1 MMDLRTI
8 NTIRMISAEA
18 VQAAN
23 SGHPGLPLGAAPM
36 AYTLWAKEMKHNPH
50 NPEWQ
55 NRDRFVLSAGHGSM
69 LIYSLLHLFEYGLSM
84 EEIKNFRQFNSR
96 TPGHPEYGHT
106 KGVEISTGPLGQG
119 IANAVGFA
127 MAEKHLAAKFNKPG
141 FPVVDHHTYALSGDG
156 CLMEGISYEAASL
169 AGSLKL
175 GKLVLLYDSNKI
187 TIEGST
193 DLAFTEDV
201 AGRFEAMHWQVLT
214 VEDGNDLSEI
224 QAAIQAAKAETEK
237 PSVIIVKTIIGFG
250 CPTKQGSHKV
260 HGAPLGQDGIE
271 EMIDFLNMKDREAF
285 EVPADVS
292 SHMSALVASLSNS
305 ETEWKQNFD
314 AYAKAYPELAAEYDA
329 WFAGE
334 APMALLESDE
344 FWNYSESTATRS
356 SSGKVLNV
364 LADHVPNLFGGSADL
379 APSNNSDMKKR
390 TSFSASNPEGS
401 NVHFG
406 VREHAMTAIVN
417 GLQAHGGLK
426 AYAATFF
433 VFTDYMKPAMRLAAL
448 MNLPVTYIL
457 THDSIGVGEDG
468 PTHQP
473 IDQLPMLRAIPKLKV
488 VRPADAR
495 EVSAAWYIA
504 MTSKDAPVALILTR
518 QNLPALDG
526 SSREALKGGY
536 VISKEDS
543 KVDLV
548 LIATGSEVSL
558 AVEAQKVLKAEGIDT
573 RVVSMPCKEIFD
585 VQPDAYKADVLT
597 KGVPKISIEAAS
609 TLGWHKYACD
619 AIGHDDFGHSAPAN
633 ELFEAFGFTVEN
645 VVARSK
651 KLLKK

>member
-1 MMDLRTI
+1 MELRTI
-8 NTIRMISAEA
+8 NTIRMLSAEA

-36 AYTLWAKEMKHNPH
+36 AYALWAKEMKHNPH
-50 NPEWQ
+50 NPEWH

-69 LIYSLLHLFEYGLSM
+69 LIYSLLHLFDYGLSM
-84 EEIKNFRQFNSR
+84 DEIKNFRQFGSK

-106 KGVEISTGPLGQG
+106 VGVEISTGPLGQG

-127 MAEKHLAAKFNKPG
+127 MAEKHLASKFNKPG
-141 FPVVDHHTYALSGDG
+141 YPVVDHHTYTLSGDG

-169 AGSLKL
+169 AGTLKL
-175 GKLVLLYDSNKI
+175 GKLILLYDSNKI
-187 TIEGST
+187 TIEGDTS
-193 DLAFTEDV
+193 LAFTEDV
-201 AGRFEAMHWQVLT
+201 AGRFDAMHWQVLT
-214 VEDGNDLSEI
+214 VEDGNDLTEI
-224 QAAIQAAKAETEK
+224 QSAIQAAKAETEK
-237 PSVIIVKTIIGFG
+237 PSIIIVKTIIGYG
-250 CPTKQGSHKV
+250 CPSKQGSHKV
-260 HGAPLGQDGIE
+260 HGAPLGQDGID
-271 EMIDFLNMKDREAF
+271 EMADFLNMNDRAAF
-285 EVPADVS
+285 EVPSDVA
-292 SHMSALVASLSNS
+292 SHMKTLVESLSNS
-305 ETEWKQNFD
+305 EKAWKQNFE
-314 AYAKAYPELAAEYDA
+314 AYAKDYPELAAEYES
-329 WFAGE
+329 WFSGE
-334 APMALLESDE
+334 APMELLESE
-344 FWNYSESTATRS
+344 AFWNYSETTATRS

-364 LADHVPNLFGGSADL
+364 LADHVPNFFGGSADL

-390 TSFSASNPEGS
+390 TSFSASNPDGS
-401 NVHFG
+401 NLHFG

-417 GLQAHGGLK
+417 GIQAHGGLR
-426 AYAATFF
+426 AYGATFF

-473 IDQLPMLRAIPKLKV
+473 IDHLPMLRAIPKLKV

-558 AVEAQKVLKAEGIDT
+558 AIEAQKALKAEGIDT
-573 RVVSMPCKEIFD
+573 RVVSMPCQEIFD
-585 VQPDAYKADVLT
+585 VQPESYKKEVLT
-597 KGVPKISIEAAS
+597 KGVPKLSIEAAS

-633 ELFEAFGFTVEN
+633 QLFEAFGFTVEN
-645 VVARSK
+645 IVTRAK
-651 KLLKK
+651 KLL

>member
-1 MMDLRTI
+1 
-8 NTIRMISAEA
+8 
-18 VQAAN
+18 
-23 SGHPGLPLGAAPM
+23 
-36 AYTLWAKEMKHNPH
+36 
-50 NPEWQ
+50 
-55 NRDRFVLSAGHGSM
+55 
-69 LIYSLLHLFEYGLSM
+69 
-84 EEIKNFRQFNSR
+84 
-96 TPGHPEYGHT
+96 
-106 KGVEISTGPLGQG
+106 
-119 IANAVGFA
+119 
-127 MAEKHLAAKFNKPG
+127 
-141 FPVVDHHTYALSGDG
+141 
-156 CLMEGISYEAASL
+156 
-169 AGSLKL
+169 
-175 GKLVLLYDSNKI
+175 
-187 TIEGST
+187 
-193 DLAFTEDV
+193 
-201 AGRFEAMHWQVLT
+201 
-214 VEDGNDLSEI
+214 
-224 QAAIQAAKAETEK
+224 
-237 PSVIIVKTIIGFG
+237 
-250 CPTKQGSHKV
+250 
-260 HGAPLGQDGIE
+260 
-271 EMIDFLNMKDREAF
+271 
-285 EVPADVS
+285 
-292 SHMSALVASLSNS
+292 
-305 ETEWKQNFD
+305 
-314 AYAKAYPELAAEYDA
+314 
-329 WFAGE
+329 
-334 APMALLESDE
+334 MALLESDE